1 MFSQGVGAWSGGS
14 PIFAKWDPPFFRGG
28 GVFPLSQKW
37 ETPPQYGNT
46 VIARSV
52 RILLEC
58 ILVLFIQVS
67 NKSKEL
73 TEEKK
78 KTDQLL
84 YRMLPR
90 SVADQLKQKKEV
102 QPEYFS
108 ESTIYFSDI
117 VGFTTIAAQSTPHEV
132 VDLLNMLYR

>member
-1 MFSQGVGAWSGGS
+1 MWFV
-14 PIFAKWDPPFFRGG
+14 
-28 GVFPLSQKW
+28 LS
-37 ETPPQYGNT
+37 T
-46 VIARSV
+46 
-52 RILLEC
+52 
-58 ILVLFIQVS
+58 QVS

-73 TEEKK
+73 AEEKK